1 MFKDGFRERIRGGG
15 RMRQHITVEQMK
27 GVKDKVLAKYMD
39 LRFTHLLEAVCYYS
53 DDIIKVNRHLKEM
66 SKMVTIGKMIE
77 IIYKYDDV
85 EIQSSGKQW
94 YIGVAGHIETQAE
107 ELVDAL
113 WEAVKIILEY

>member
-1 MFKDGFRERIRGGG
+1 
-15 RMRQHITVEQMK
+15 MRQHITVEQMK

-53 DDIIKVNRHLKEM
+53 DDIIKVNRYLKEM

-77 IIYKYDDV
+77 IIYKYDCDL
-85 EIQSSGKQW
+85 EIVSAGKQW
-94 YIGVAGHIETQAE
+94 YIGVAGHINTESE

>member
-1 MFKDGFRERIRGGG
+1 
-15 RMRQHITVEQMK
+15 MRQHITVEQMK

-53 DDIIKVNRHLKEM
+53 DDIIKVNRYLKEM

-77 IIYKYDDV
+77 IIYKYDCDV
-85 EIQSSGKQW
+85 EIQSAGKQW
-94 YIGVAGHIETQAE
+94 YVGVAGHIETQAI

-113 WEAVKIILEY
+113 WEAVKIVLEEE

>member
-1 MFKDGFRERIRGGG
+1 
-15 RMRQHITVEQMK
+15 MRQHITVEQMK

-53 DDIIKVNRHLKEM
+53 DDIIKVNRYLKEM

-94 YIGVAGHIETQAE
+94 YIGVAGHIETQAI

-113 WEAVKIILEY
+113 WEAVKIVLEEE